1 MILFVYLGMK
11 KREKIMNLNECIID
25 EFPSPEYDRDFVNE
39 LVNNYSGDINP
50 NGDFLDNI
58 DLWDYIWECLEAIEH
73 PSTIRVDWNAELA
86 YDALWNSFKSGIPVD
101 VNERA
106 EKDKKYKVV
115 LAPSFPEEYRSVFE
129 DILEEWEKEDKK
141 SENNA

>member
-1 MILFVYLGMK
+1 
-11 KREKIMNLNECIID
+11 MNLNECIID

>member
-1 MILFVYLGMK
+1 
-11 KREKIMNLNECIID
+11 MNLNECIID
-25 EFPSPEYDRDFVNE
+25 EFPSPEYDRDFINE

-141 SENNA
+141 KA

>member
-1 MILFVYLGMK
+1 
-11 KREKIMNLNECIID
+11 MNLNECIID

-106 EKDKKYKVV
+106 EKDEKYKVV
-115 LAPSFPEEYRSVFE
+115 LAPSFPDEYRSVFE

>member
-1 MILFVYLGMK
+1 
-11 KREKIMNLNECIID
+11 MNLNECIID
-25 EFPSPEYDRDFVNE
+25 EFPSPEYDRDFINE

-106 EKDKKYKVV
+106 EKDEKYKVV

-141 SENNA
+141 KA

>member
-1 MILFVYLGMK
+1 
-11 KREKIMNLNECIID
+11 MNLNECIID

-106 EKDKKYKVV
+106 EKDEKYKVV

-141 SENNA
+141 K

>member
-1 MILFVYLGMK
+1 
-11 KREKIMNLNECIID
+11 MNLNECIID
-25 EFPSPEYDRDFVNE
+25 EFPSPEYDRDFINE

-106 EKDKKYKVV
+106 EKDEKYKVV

>member
-1 MILFVYLGMK
+1 
-11 KREKIMNLNECIID
+11 MNLNECIID
-25 EFPSPEYDRDFVNE
+25 EFPSPEYDRDFINE

-58 DLWDYIWECLEAIEH
+58 DLWDYIWECLEIIEH

-106 EKDKKYKVV
+106 EKDEKYKVV

>member
-1 MILFVYLGMK
+1 
-11 KREKIMNLNECIID
+11 MNLNECVID
-25 EFPSPEYDRDFVNE
+25 EFPSPEYDRNFINE

>member
-1 MILFVYLGMK
+1 
-11 KREKIMNLNECIID
+11 MNLNECIID
-25 EFPSPEYDRDFVNE
+25 EFPSPEYDRDFINE

-106 EKDKKYKVV
+106 EKDEKYKVV

-129 DILEEWEKEDKK
+129 DILEDWEKEDKK
-141 SENNA
+141 K

>member
-1 MILFVYLGMK
+1 
-11 KREKIMNLNECIID
+11 MNLNECIID
-25 EFPSPEYDRDFVNE
+25 EFPSPEYDRDFINE

-86 YDALWNSFKSGIPVD
+86 YDALWNSFI
-101 VNERA
+101 
-106 EKDKKYKVV
+106 
-115 LAPSFPEEYRSVFE
+115 
-129 DILEEWEKEDKK
+129 DIN
-141 SENNA
+141 ENNSK

>member
-1 MILFVYLGMK
+1 
-11 KREKIMNLNECIID
+11 MNLNECIID
-25 EFPSPEYDRDFVNE
+25 EFPSPEYDRDFINE

-58 DLWDYIWECLEAIEH
+58 DLWDYIWECLEIIEH

>member
-1 MILFVYLGMK
+1 
-11 KREKIMNLNECIID
+11 MNLNECIID
-25 EFPSPEYDRDFVNE
+25 EFPSPEYDRDFINE

-141 SENNA
+141 K

>member
-1 MILFVYLGMK
+1 
-11 KREKIMNLNECIID
+11 MNLNECIID
-25 EFPSPEYDRDFVNE
+25 EFPSPEYDRDFINE

-106 EKDKKYKVV
+106 EKDEKYKVV

-141 SENNA
+141 K

>member
-1 MILFVYLGMK
+1 MK
-11 KREKIMNLNECIID
+11 MNLNEYIID

-129 DILEEWEKEDKK
+129 DILEDWEKED
-141 SENNA
+141 ENN

>member
-1 MILFVYLGMK
+1 
-11 KREKIMNLNECIID
+11 MNLNECIID

-58 DLWDYIWECLEAIEH
+58 NLWDYIWECLEAIEH

-115 LAPSFPEEYRSVFE
+115 LAPSFPEEYRAVFE
-129 DILEEWEKEDKK
+129 DILKEWEKEDKK

>member
-1 MILFVYLGMK
+1 
-11 KREKIMNLNECIID
+11 MNLNECIID
-25 EFPSPEYDRDFVNE
+25 EFPSPEYDRDFINE

>member
-1 MILFVYLGMK
+1 
-11 KREKIMNLNECIID
+11 MNLNECIID

-141 SENNA
+141 K

>member
-1 MILFVYLGMK
+1 
-11 KREKIMNLNECIID
+11 MNLNECIID
-25 EFPSPEYDRDFVNE
+25 EFPSPEYDRNFIND

-106 EKDKKYKVV
+106 EKDEKYKVV

>member
-1 MILFVYLGMK
+1 MK
-11 KREKIMNLNECIID
+11 MNLNEYLID
-25 EFPSPEYDRDFVNE
+25 EFPSPEYDRDFINE

-141 SENNA
+141 K

>member
-1 MILFVYLGMK
+1 
-11 KREKIMNLNECIID
+11 MNLNECIID
-25 EFPSPEYDRDFVNE
+25 EFPSPEYDRDFINE

-129 DILEEWEKEDKK
+129 DILEDWEKED
-141 SENNA
+141 ENN

>member
-1 MILFVYLGMK
+1 
-11 KREKIMNLNECIID
+11 MNLNECIID
-25 EFPSPEYDRDFVNE
+25 EFPSPEYDRDFINE

-106 EKDKKYKVV
+106 EKDEKYKVV
-115 LAPSFPEEYRSVFE
+115 LAPSFPDEYRSVFE

>member
-1 MILFVYLGMK
+1 
-11 KREKIMNLNECIID
+11 MNLNECIID

-129 DILEEWEKEDKK
+129 DILGEWEKEDKIIK
-141 SENNA
+141 KNT